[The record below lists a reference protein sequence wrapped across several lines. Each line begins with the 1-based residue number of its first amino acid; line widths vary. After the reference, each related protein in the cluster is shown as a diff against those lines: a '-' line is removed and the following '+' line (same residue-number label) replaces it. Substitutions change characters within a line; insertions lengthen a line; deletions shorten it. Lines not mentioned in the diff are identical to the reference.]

1 MNNKISKDEIKKLI
15 PHREPFLYVDECI
28 QGTLKV
34 MRSNYP
40 NPLNIGSEE
49 SVSIND
55 LVSIVSSVAGKNLQP
70 YYVEGPQGVRG
81 RRLAPVSSCRWIDV
95 DVASRRARST
105 SSSSR
110 TSTWTTAA
118 PCPTSPR
125 RPASEAASS

>member
-1 MNNKISKDEIKKLI
+1 MEDSITFLERRELGLEDEKKRL
-15 PHREPFLYVDECI
+15 RLYVDECI
-28 QGTLKV
+28 EGTLKV

-81 RRLAPVSSCRWIDV
+81 RNSDNNLIAETVGWRP
-95 DVASRRARST
+95 ST
-105 SSSSR
+105 SLR
-110 TSTWTTAA
+110 AGLEKTYPWI
-118 PCPTSPR
+118 
-125 RPASEAASS
+125 EKQLQLL